1 MIHLNRVQWNNSTD
15 LLVGDSESPE
25 EGRHGLVVD
34 LLPESDAARV
44 NLEETA
50 VAITATATH
59 RYDAANDRRQRAGN
73 TGSLVFRIH
82 LKPESPLD
90 YRSAYMC
97 PLEQQRINELV
108 NHMFASGFMM
118 LNTCTAALSTVMN
131 REHVDRLVDS
141 LVEGFHQLER
151 SG

>member
-1 MIHLNRVQWNNSTD
+1 MTAGKVAMD
-15 LLVGDSESPE
+15 LFDQAAVDHINDLGDYARTSITEAIRES
-25 EGRHGLVVD
+25 
-34 LLPESDAARV
+34 
-44 NLEETA
+44 
-50 VAITATATH
+50 AIEACVTG
-59 RYDAANDRRQRAGN
+59 AG
-73 TGSLVFRIH
+73 SMFRIH